1 MADGRNDLLGELAA
15 DAALERTDFVVRA
28 TEQLNKFLEANASR
42 IAELGGLTL
51 IDDDPDYLSVAPDLT
66 FRSRS
71 RFLDEETGQWQSETE
86 IIESS
91 SELIE
96 LYNPADIF
104 QAFAE
109 AAREAAGLPPEPT
122 AAGEMLETAGIA
134 PDEKVSLD
142 DAYAEAADRWAEGQ
156 ALGAPV
162 DEQDAAR
169 RLYDLALTY
178 QERSQRSE
186 ARLLTDFE
194 SAVTGFSEKVG
205 DVIVVDDEDERLVL
219 QRDGSFRAEVV
230 PEENQSEWR
239 TLASPEDLV
248 EYYDPTD
255 VFGDLADAIAEGF
268 PEVAPESSTDGADA
282 SAAAIDAPEG
292 AIEDVEDVEDV
303 EDADDETAGEHDGR
317 NGHGS

>member
-1 MADGRNDLLGELAA
+1 
-15 DAALERTDFVVRA
+15 
-28 TEQLNKFLEANASR
+28 
-42 IAELGGLTL
+42 
-51 IDDDPDYLSVAPDLT
+51 
-66 FRSRS
+66 
-71 RFLDEETGQWQSETE
+71 
-86 IIESS
+86 
-91 SELIE
+91 
-96 LYNPADIF
+96 
-104 QAFAE
+104 
-109 AAREAAGLPPEPT
+109 
-122 AAGEMLETAGIA
+122 
-134 PDEKVSLD
+134 
-142 DAYAEAADRWAEGQ
+142 
-156 ALGAPV
+156 
-162 DEQDAAR
+162 
-169 RLYDLALTY
+169 
-178 QERSQRSE
+178 
-186 ARLLTDFE
+186 
-194 SAVTGFSEKVG
+194 
-205 DVIVVDDEDERLVL
+205 VL